1 MFDYKPVLV
10 EHLNTILP
18 TYYELFVDS
27 STETPCLTYLEINN
41 RADEESDNLRY
52 STLSYQIKIW
62 GTQLSSLM
70 EYATKLDEV
79 MYELGFSRKSY
90 NELSYNNQCQLIFR
104 YEAKAKEYLL

>member
-52 STLSYQIKIW
+52 STLSY
-62 GTQLSSLM
+62 
-70 EYATKLDEV
+70 
-79 MYELGFSRKSY
+79 
-90 NELSYNNQCQLIFR
+90 
-104 YEAKAKEYLL
+104 